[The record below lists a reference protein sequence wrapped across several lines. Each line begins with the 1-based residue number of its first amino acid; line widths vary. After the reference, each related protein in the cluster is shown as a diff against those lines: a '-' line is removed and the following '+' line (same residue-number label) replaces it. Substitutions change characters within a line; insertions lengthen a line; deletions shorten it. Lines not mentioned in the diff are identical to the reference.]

1 MNAPFIP
8 RRTRAELPTPAPP
21 GQHHHQAL
29 KVAISLLGQG
39 LSADAVFSQLRGM
52 YEKDLTD
59 REIRDIITW
68 AMSKSPHPCSGL
80 PVCRSFSPPA
90 PVKEPGCV
98 TPEQAIRNA
107 KVFLGNWHC
116 TIANLWHRSPWRP
129 NENWLKDPS
138 MLVAALYGPTDYINV
153 VTDFS
158 LQKQKDG
165 KEKANPRGSGKTLLR
180 DDWLRYFSDHGAPQS
195 DAGCW
200 IRPNPVRQERGRG
213 REGAHTDRDIA
224 AFRFLL
230 LESDDLPIG
239 LQLCLWSRLALPVAA
254 LICTGGRSVHAW
266 VKVDCRDE
274 KEYREIAFD
283 IYEHLAR
290 FSPCPHNK
298 NPSRLSRLP
307 GVKRKLGGEG
317 AAEQRLY
324 YLNDDPP
331 SEPIFEVG
339 KKS

>member
-1 MNAPFIP
+1 MKRPFIP
-8 RRTRAELPTPAPP
+8 PKTREKILFPAPN
-21 GQHHHQAL
+21 GHRHNQAL
-29 KVAISLLGQG
+29 SIATSLIDNRH
-39 LSADAVFSQLRGM
+39 APEEVFQTLRLM
-52 YEKDLTD
+52 YEPDVTD
-59 REIRDIITW
+59 REIRGLIAWVVARNPT
-68 AMSKSPHPCSGL
+68 PCGFGNGAKA
-80 PVCRSFSPPA
+80 FSPQQSV
-90 PVKEPGCV
+90 PVLERV
-98 TPEQAIRNA
+98 TPEQAVRNA
-107 KVFLGNWHC
+107 KKILGDWHC
-116 TIANLWHRSPWRP
+116 TIADLWHRSPWRP

-200 IRPNPVRQERGRG
+200 IRPNPFRQERGSG
-213 REGAHTDRDIA
+213 HEGAHADRDIA

-239 LQLCLWSRLALPVAA
+239 LQLSLWSRLALPVAA

-283 IYEHLAR
+283 IYEHLTRNPAPIKNETSPTRGSSRPPACSKSHRLR
-290 FSPCPHNK
+290 FIHFE
-298 NPSRLSRLP
+298 LP
-307 GVKRKLGGEG
+307 FAHYIAKL
-317 AAEQRLY
+317 
-324 YLNDDPP
+324 
-331 SEPIFEVG
+331 
-339 KKS
+339 